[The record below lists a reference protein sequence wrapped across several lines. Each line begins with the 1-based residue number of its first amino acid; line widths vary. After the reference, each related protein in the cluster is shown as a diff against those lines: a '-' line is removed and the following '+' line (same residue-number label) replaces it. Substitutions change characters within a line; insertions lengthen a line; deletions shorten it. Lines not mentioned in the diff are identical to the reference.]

1 MRIITGTAKGC
12 NLKTPK
18 GMSTRP
24 TSDRVKESL
33 FSILGGEVEG
43 TRVLDIFAGTGAL
56 GLEALSRGA
65 REAVFIDM
73 ATDKVIRENAQH
85 CRLSDRAESLKG
97 DVLAQL
103 NRLSVQ
109 GRRFDLVFC
118 DPPYHEGLWQKAIS
132 WLDDNELLAP
142 RALVVLERGGENEPL
157 PELKRLKLLKNQ
169 RYGNTTQIDFLELPE
184 LMKEEV
190 EP

>member
-65 REAVFIDM
+65 RAAVFIDK
-73 ATDKVIRENAQH
+73 ATDKLIRENSQH
-85 CRLSDRAESLKG
+85 CRLSDRAEILKG
-97 DVLAQL
+97 DVFAQL

>member
-85 CRLSDRAESLKG
+85 CRLYDRAEILKG
-97 DVLAQL
+97 DVFAQL

-109 GRRFDLVFC
+109 GGRFDLVFC

>member
-43 TRVLDIFAGTGAL
+43 TRVLDIFACTGAL

-65 REAVFIDM
+65 REAVFIDK
-73 ATDKVIRENAQH
+73 ATDKLIRENSQH
-85 CRLSDRAESLKG
+85 CRLSDRAEILKG
-97 DVLAQL
+97 DVFAQL

>member
-33 FSILGGEVEG
+33 FSILGGEVES

-65 REAVFIDM
+65 REAVFIDK
-73 ATDKVIRENAQH
+73 ATDKLIRENSQH
-85 CRLSDRAESLKG
+85 CRLSDRAEILKG
-97 DVLAQL
+97 DVFAQL

>member
-33 FSILGGEVEG
+33 FSILGGEMEG

-65 REAVFIDM
+65 REAVFIDK
-73 ATDKVIRENAQH
+73 ATDKLIRENSQH
-85 CRLSDRAESLKG
+85 CRLSDRAEILKG
-97 DVLAQL
+97 DVFAQL

>member
-33 FSILGGEVEG
+33 FSILGGEVDG

-65 REAVFIDM
+65 REAVFIDK
-73 ATDKVIRENAQH
+73 ATDKLIRENSQH
-85 CRLSDRAESLKG
+85 CRLSDRAEILKG
-97 DVLAQL
+97 DVFAQL

>member
-65 REAVFIDM
+65 REAVFIDK
-73 ATDKVIRENAQH
+73 ATDKLIRENSQH
-85 CRLSDRAESLKG
+85 CRLSDRAEILKG
-97 DVLAQL
+97 DVFAQL

-142 RALVVLERGGENEPL
+142 RALVVLERGSENEPL